1 MLHLLLRKKKKRDKK
16 NKDKKE
22 TEARLIMSSN
32 NNNMNMVLRFDRASY
47 AFTTDH
53 SSNNINNN
61 VHSLLLLLNEV
72 IGGNHGYNNPHRGG
86 FNDLGF
92 YLDLCAKDGCT
103 KVDLSS
109 IHVHHSNEFCMG
121 IKVFYQSTF
130 RDGSTSISFTP
141 DHVYEMG
148 YYAYSGGRRRVSSII
163 FADGEYLAEIRTR
176 QGEIT
181 DQITFITNRRS
192 VSFGGNG
199 GDGEED
205 TSRLVDL
212 SRRIVAFVGT
222 ANGVL
227 ERLGAISISRNWEE
241 VGHFV
246 ILRALIEQNRA
257 TLQNSSLSEGDA
269 AVQTLV
275 VDMSG
280 DVFKRVLSFLGYGM
294 KVSD

>member
-1 MLHLLLRKKKKRDKK
+1 MLHLLLSKKKKKNKK
-16 NKDKKE
+16 NKDKKQKD
-22 TEARLIMSSN
+22 ARLIMSPN
-32 NNNMNMVLRFDRASY
+32 NNKMVLRFDRASY

-92 YLDLCAKDGCT
+92 YLDLCAKDGCK

-148 YYAYSGGRRRVSSII
+148 YYAYSGGIRKVSSII
-163 FADGEYLAEIRTR
+163 FAYGEYLAEIRTR

-181 DQITFITNRRS
+181 DQITFITNRR
-192 VSFGGNG
+192 
-199 GDGEED
+199 
-205 TSRLVDL
+205 
-212 SRRIVAFVGT
+212 
-222 ANGVL
+222 
-227 ERLGAISISRNWEE
+227 
-241 VGHFV
+241 
-246 ILRALIEQNRA
+246 
-257 TLQNSSLSEGDA
+257 
-269 AVQTLV
+269 
-275 VDMSG
+275 
-280 DVFKRVLSFLGYGM
+280 
-294 KVSD
+294 

>member
-1 MLHLLLRKKKKRDKK
+1 
-16 NKDKKE
+16 
-22 TEARLIMSSN
+22 MSSHN
-32 NNNMNMVLRFDRASY
+32 NNKMILRFDRASY
-47 AFTTDH
+47 AFPPEITTTDDH
-53 SSNNINNN
+53 PSNTTVNNN
-61 VHSLLLLLNEV
+61 VYSLLNEV
-72 IGGNHGYNNPHRGG
+72 IGQRNHDYNTHYRGG

-103 KVDLSS
+103 SVDLSS
-109 IHVHHSNEFCMG
+109 IHVHHSNEYCMG
-121 IKVFYQSTF
+121 MKVFYQSTF
-130 RDGSTSISFTP
+130 ADGSTSISFTQ

-148 YYAYSGGRRRVSSII
+148 YYAHSGGRRRVSSII

-199 GDGEED
+199 GDGEGED
-205 TSRLVDL
+205 TSQPVDL

-269 AVQTLV
+269 VVQTLI
-275 VDMSG
+275 VDMGG
-280 DVFKRVLSFLGYGM
+280 DVFKRILSFLGHGM

>member
-1 MLHLLLRKKKKRDKK
+1 MEQK

-22 TEARLIMSSN
+22 TEARLIMSSHN
-32 NNNMNMVLRFDRASY
+32 NKMILRFDRASY
-47 AFTTDH
+47 AFFPESTTDH
-53 SSNNINNN
+53 SSRNRNNN
-61 VHSLLLLLNEV
+61 VHSLLNEV
-72 IGGNHGYNNPHRGG
+72 IGGNHGYNPHRGG

-92 YLDLCAKDGCT
+92 YLDLCAKDGCK

-148 YYAYSGGRRRVSSII
+148 YYAYSGGRRTVSSII
-163 FADGEYLAEIRTR
+163 FAEGEYLAEIRTR

-181 DQITFITNRRS
+181 DQITLITNRRS

-205 TSRLVDL
+205 TSRPVDL

-269 AVQTLV
+269 VVQTLV
-275 VDMSG
+275 VDMSE
-280 DVFKRVLSFLGYGM
+280 DVFKRVLSFLGHGM